1 MLNIKV
7 KGALVQGEMEG
18 HLKELNTDTMMALH
32 TIQQMI
38 KDSAESEEQAQ
49 EAIRHWKKCV
59 ALFVL
64 KDEKPTIVKLYE
76 GDKSKQAGGIRE
88 LFDGSLSD
96 FLDSANE

>member
-7 KGALVQGEMEG
+7 KGNVVQGEIEG

-49 EAIRHWKKCV
+49 EAIRHWKTAV
-59 ALFVL
+59 ALFIL
-64 KDEKPTIVKLYE
+64 KDEEPTIVKLYE

-96 FLDSANE
+96 FMDSANE

>member
-18 HLKELNTDTMMALH
+18 HLKELNTDTMMVLH

-64 KDEKPTIVKLYE
+64 KDEEPTIVKVFE
-76 GDKSKQAGGIRE
+76 SDKPGQTGKIRE

-96 FLDSANE
+96 FMDSANE

>member
-7 KGALVQGEMEG
+7 KGNVVQGEIEG

-38 KDSAESEEQAQ
+38 KDRAQ

-64 KDEKPTIVKLYE
+64 KDEKPTIVKVFE
-76 GDKSKQAGGIRE
+76 SDKPAQTGKIRE

>member
-1 MLNIKV
+1 MLS
-7 KGALVQGEMEG
+7 GRTEAGSRSSHYCRAL
-18 HLKELNTDTMMALH
+18 
-32 TIQQMI
+32 QQMI

>member
-7 KGALVQGEMEG
+7 KGNVVQGEIEG

-64 KDEKPTIVKLYE
+64 KDEKPTIVKVFE
-76 GDKSKQAGGIRE
+76 SDKPGQTGKIRE

-96 FLDSANE
+96 FMDSANE

>member
-7 KGALVQGEMEG
+7 KGNVVQGEIEG

-38 KDSAESEEQAQ
+38 KDGAESEEQAQ
-49 EAIRHWKKCV
+49 EAIRHRKKCV

-64 KDEKPTIVKLYE
+64 KDEKPTIVKVFE
-76 GDKSKQAGGIRE
+76 SDKPGQTGKIRE

-96 FLDSANE
+96 FMDSANE

>member
-1 MLNIKV
+1 MINIKV
-7 KGALVQGEMEG
+7 KGNVVQIEG
-18 HLKELNTDTMMALH
+18 SLKELNTDTMIVLH
-32 TIQQMI
+32 AIQQMI

-64 KDEKPTIVKLYE
+64 KDEKPTIVKAFE
-76 GDKSKQAGGIRE
+76 SDKPGQTGKIRE